1 MMEDTT
7 KQKRF
12 YFYRDQLVVIALAF
26 AMTAAIILV
35 LGMITGKTIAR
46 RRTVARAASAV
57 TIPVT
62 PPTRADSA
70 PEAQPGN
77 NSVSKNAAKDT
88 TPQRA
93 DKRSP
98 KGVEPQE
105 KSAKADSTKPAPT
118 LNQPTKTRP
127 QVAAGGLPEKAV
139 SAPTGQEER
148 QAATAARK
156 AAADQIWT
164 IQVKSSTDRTFAD
177 NWVDRL
183 KAKGH
188 EAYMVEADVKG
199 QTWYRVRVGQLNTR
213 QEAETLQSTLEAQEG
228 LGGTFLF
235 RIDKSRTPH

>member
-7 KQKRF
+7 QQKRF

-26 AMTAAIILV
+26 AMAAAIILV

-46 RRTVARAASAV
+46 RRTVARAASPV

-70 PEAQPGN
+70 PEAQPDN

-127 QVAAGGLPEKAV
+127 
-139 SAPTGQEER
+139 

-235 RIDKSRTPH
+235 RIDKSRTPD